1 MRVKN
6 RRTKKGGVLGTRL
19 GVRVAN
25 WLLVVAKK
33 QHFLDLH
40 VHNWGVV
47 KLLDIGLHPS
57 FDK

>member
-6 RRTKKGGVLGTRL
+6 RGVLGMRP

-47 KLLDIGLHPS
+47 KLLDIGLHPN